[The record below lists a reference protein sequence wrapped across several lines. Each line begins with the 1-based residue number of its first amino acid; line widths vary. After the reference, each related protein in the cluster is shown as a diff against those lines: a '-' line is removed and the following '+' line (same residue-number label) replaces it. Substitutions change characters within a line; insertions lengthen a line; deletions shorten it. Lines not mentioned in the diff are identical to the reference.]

1 MSNLTGRNIKDSY
14 QELVTLSGSLLTD
27 GTGSVISSFSVTAS
41 NATSASVANYADQ
54 AGIATFAGSA
64 TLATSASVATSA
76 SQAANASTAVTASFA
91 LGNFYAVN
99 WNNSI
104 DTLTFTKGDGTTQAV
119 VIDVT
124 GSVQNAATA
133 SYILGSGVDGAVALA
148 TNATNA
154 TSASYANN
162 AGASATAVSASY
174 ANNAGASATAVSSS
188 YATNAGNATSS
199 SFATSAS
206 FANNAGNA
214 ATANIAGT
222 AANADLLD
230 NLNSTAFAI
239 LANNN
244 VFGGATQTFTNIA
257 VNGTA
262 SIGYLESVTGS
273 VKIIGDAFIIL
284 NNDTPTERYAG
295 VKVIDSG
302 SVNTTA
308 SFQFDGLTNDWF
320 YEYTGSDPTNYGVA
334 MFGPEYATKG
344 SPTYLTANKL
354 AKGDGGHHLNDSTI
368 TDTGALV
375 SIGVGVNVTGSV
387 TATSFIGNL
396 TGNADTATNATS
408 ASYAAVATSASVAN
422 SATFADT
429 AGFAT
434 NATSASYANNAGAAS
449 TATSAS
455 YALNAGSAFS
465 ATSASY
471 ADNAGNA
478 FTATSASVAVTSS
491 YAHSA
496 NFALTAT
503 SSSWADNAGNSATAD
518 LATTASYATVAAS
531 LLGGVGQFATTGSN
545 TFIGGQ
551 TFSGSVTGEVK
562 DITVASSTA
571 SIDCSAA
578 NFFTLA
584 IPTAATT
591 HLTATNI
598 APGKTINLRLTQPA
612 TTGSITYGGMF
623 AFVSE
628 SFYTASAAS
637 NAVDILTFITFDSSK
652 LYTVD
657 VKNFV

>member
-99 WNNSI
+99 WNNST

-162 AGASATAVSASY
+162 AGASATSVSASY

-206 FANNAGNA
+206 YANNAGNA

-295 VKVIDSG
+295 IKVINSG
-302 SVNTTA
+302 SANTTA

-368 TDTGALV
+368 TDTGTLV
-375 SIGVGVNVTGSV
+375 SVGVGMNVTGSV
-387 TATSFIGNL
+387 TATGFVGNL
-396 TGNADTATNATS
+396 TGNASTATNATS
-408 ASYAAVATSASVAN
+408 ASYASVATSASVAN

-434 NATSASYANNAGAAS
+434 NATSASYANNAG
-449 TATSAS
+449 
-455 YALNAGSAFS
+455 SAFS

-471 ADNAGNA
+471 ANNAGNA
-478 FTATSASVAVTSS
+478 ATATSASAAVTSS

-545 TFIGGQ
+545 TFVGNQ
-551 TFSGSVTGEVK
+551 TFSGSITGEVK
-562 DITVASSTA
+562 ALSIASSTA
-571 SIDCSAA
+571 SMDVSAA
-578 NFFTLA
+578 NFFTLTLA
-584 IPTAATT
+584 SSATT
-591 HLTATNI
+591 HLDATNI
-598 APGKTINLRLTQPA
+598 TPGKTINLRVTQPS
-612 TTGSITYGGMF
+612 TSGSLTFSSEFSFITGSY
-623 AFVSE
+623 
-628 SFYTASAAS
+628 YTASAAGD
-637 NAVDILTFITFDSSK
+637 AVDILTFITFDSTK
-652 LYTVD
+652 LYGAD
-657 VKNFV
+657 LKRFV